1 MATFGTIEVY
11 EEMARLLNSDE
22 EWTEKGREI
31 TYSMIFEYTEPVSK
45 TFFLRFE
52 EGKVTD
58 VREIASSDSE
68 PADFALSGGPDVW
81 RALLEKQMNPTMAM
95 ARGKVKVKGNLA
107 VLMKHMK
114 AFNYILDSMSAVE
127 LV

>member
-11 EEMARLLNSDE
+11 EEMANLLNSDDDWAE
-22 EWTEKGREI
+22 IGKEI
-31 TYSMIFEYTEPVSK
+31 TYTMVFEYGEPVNK
-45 TFFLRFE
+45 LFFLRFD

-58 VREIASSDSE
+58 VREIASADEVS
-68 PADFALSGGPDVW
+68 ADFVLSSAPDTW
-81 RALLEKQMNPTMAM
+81 RDLLEKKMNPTMAM

-107 VLMKHMK
+107 LLMKHMK
-114 AFNYILDSMSAVE
+114 AFNHILDSMSAVE